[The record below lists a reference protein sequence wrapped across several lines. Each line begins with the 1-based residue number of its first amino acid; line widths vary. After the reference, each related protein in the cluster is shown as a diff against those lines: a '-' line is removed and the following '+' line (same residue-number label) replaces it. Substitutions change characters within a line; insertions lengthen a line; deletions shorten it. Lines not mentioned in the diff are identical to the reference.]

1 MKKVFL
7 TGASSGIGRATA
19 ELLAREGHDVWGTS
33 RDVARLPQHLNIH
46 PVRLD
51 LGDSASI
58 EEAFATAQRES
69 GGLDVVINNA
79 GSGHF
84 GPAVQL
90 TTEML
95 QEQFQTLVFA
105 HVELCR
111 LAIAAMPRGLL
122 INVTSLAA
130 RLPVPF
136 MSGYNAAKAA
146 MASFTL
152 SLQLELADRPLHI
165 VDLQPA
171 DIATGF
177 NDAIQRAEDVDA
189 RVKRAWRIADKNMRD
204 APPPEFVARRILDLL
219 HDDNPPPRVTVG
231 GTFQAQVAPVID
243 QLLPQ
248 RLRLW
253 GLRQY
258 YRI

>member
-1 MKKVFL
+1 MKIFL

-33 RDVARLPQHLNIH
+33 RDPARVLQHLNVH

-51 LGDSASI
+51 LSDSASI
-58 EEAFATAQRES
+58 EEAFATSWRES

-84 GPAVQL
+84 GAAQQL
-90 TTEML
+90 TNEQL
-95 QEQFQTLVFA
+95 REQFQTLVFA

-111 LAIAAMPRGLL
+111 LAVAAMPRGLL

-136 MSGYNAAKAA
+136 MSAYNAAKAA

-152 SLQLELADRPLHI
+152 SLQLELASTSLRI
-165 VDLQPA
+165 VDVQPA
-171 DIATGF
+171 DISTSF
-177 NDAIQRAEDVDA
+177 NDSIERGDDA
-189 RVKRAWRIADKNMRD
+189 DPRVARTWRVVDKNMKE
-204 APPPEFVARRILDLL
+204 APPPELVARRILELL
-219 HDDNPPPRVTVG
+219 HDENSPPRVTVG
-231 GTFQAQVAPVID
+231 GAFQAQVAPVID

-258 YRI
+258 YGI